1 MEGLSLHYLSRYLTN
16 QLGMSFQDYLTLLRY
31 RRAKLLLERTDLKL
45 ADIAYSSGFSD
56 IRYFNQVFRQAHGLM
71 PAEYRERYRLGQ
83 IPGGGSD
90 DEGAMQ
96 NFLNEA
102 ESRAYLRQWLE
113 AHPGS

>member
-1 MEGLSLHYLSRYLTN
+1 
-16 QLGMSFQDYLTLLRY
+16 
-31 RRAKLLLERTDLKL
+31 
-45 ADIAYSSGFSD
+45 
-56 IRYFNQVFRQAHGLM
+56 M
-71 PAEYRERYRLGQ
+71 PGEYRERYRLGQ

-90 DEGAMQ
+90 DEGALQ